1 MGTLALME
9 MATRLLVLEQG
20 IHLQAQTEFLMDI
33 QFLRMDTQVLKV
45 FQMEHQKDHPM
56 GIRDHQM
63 DIQVLQTDAQVHPM
77 DTQVHPMDM
86 LMAMSMVMM
95 I

>member
-1 MGTLALME
+1 MGMLALME

-33 QFLRMDTQVLKV
+33 Q
-45 FQMEHQKDHPM
+45 
-56 GIRDHQM
+56 
-63 DIQVLQTDAQVHPM
+63 VLQTDTQVHPMDMQVHPM

-86 LMAMSMVMM
+86 LMAMPMVMM